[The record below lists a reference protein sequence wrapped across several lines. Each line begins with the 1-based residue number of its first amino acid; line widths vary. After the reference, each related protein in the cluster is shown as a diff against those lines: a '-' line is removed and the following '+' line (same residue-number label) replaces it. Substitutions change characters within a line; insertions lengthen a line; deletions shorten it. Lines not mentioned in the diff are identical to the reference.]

1 MATYEDLI
9 KQGYSYSDEA
19 KRYKTQLDTTM
30 ANKPGQ
36 YQSAYSSQLGDLY
49 NQITNMQRPT
59 EMTNLYNQILNRQ
72 TPAQLTELFE
82 QINNRGPFTYDLNG
96 DALYQQYK
104 NQYQTMGKQAMKDT
118 MGQAAALTGG
128 YGSTYG
134 QAVGQQQYNAY
145 LSQLN
150 DKIPELYQLARSN
163 YDADTNNLM
172 QRYQF
177 ARDAYDTET
186 NDLYKRYQLASDQYD
201 ADRSDLYSRYNLVQ
215 SRDDTEY
222 GRWKDQLASWQDDVN
237 LYNSL
242 FQNERNWDYGL
253 WQDNI
258 SYLMQLAQ
266 MAMSGG
272 GGGGRGRGGG
282 GGGEEEEKKTNTNQK
297 KNKPVKIADYNT
309 PMMSVGAKFPGL
321 IAGREITQWTK

>member
-1 MATYEDLI
+1 MATYEELI
-9 KQGYSYSDEA
+9 KQGYSYSDDA
-19 KRYKTQLDTTM
+19 KKYKQQLDYTM
-30 ANKPGQ
+30 GNKPGA
-36 YQSAYSSQLGDLY
+36 YQSAYTTQLNDLY
-49 NQITNMQRPT
+49 GQITNMQRPS
-59 EMTNLYNQILNRQ
+59 EMTGLYNQIINRQ
-72 TPAQLTELFE
+72 APAQLNELFE

-150 DKIPELYQLARSN
+150 DRIPELYQLARSN
-163 YDADTNNLM
+163 YDADTQNLM

-201 ADRSDLYSRYNLVQ
+201 SDRADLYQRYGLVQ

-242 FQNERNWDYGL
+242 FQNERSWDYGL

-258 SYLMQLAQ
+258 ANLMKLAQ
-266 MAMSGG
+266 MAAS
-272 GGGGRGRGGG
+272 GGGGRGGRGGG
-282 GGGEEEEKKTNTNQK
+282 STDDEKDKKTSASSTTGK
-297 KNKPVKIADYNT
+297 KNLANLQPSSWTGNRGFTIPSLMTNWYN
-309 PMMSVGAKFPGL
+309 M
-321 IAGREITQWTK
+321 TK

>member
-19 KRYKTQLDTTM
+19 KKYKSQLDNAM
-30 ANKPGQ
+30 ANKPGE
-36 YQSAYSSQLGDLY
+36 YQSAYTTQLNDLY
-49 NQITNMQRPT
+49 GQIM
-59 EMTNLYNQILNRQ
+59 NRK
-72 TPAQLTELFE
+72 
-82 QINNRGPFTYDLNG
+82 PFTYDLNG

-104 NQYQTMGKQAMKDT
+104 NQYKTLGKQAMKDT

-150 DKIPELYQLARSN
+150 DRVPELYQLARSN
-163 YDADTNNLM
+163 YDSDTNNL
-172 QRYQF
+172 YQ
-177 ARDAYDTET
+177 
-186 NDLYKRYQLASDQYD
+186 Q
-201 ADRSDLYSRYNLVQ
+201 YNLVQ
-215 SRDDTEY
+215 GRDDTEY
-222 GRWKDQLASWQDDVN
+222 GRWRDQLASWQDDVN

-266 MAMSGG
+266 MAAA
-272 GGGGRGRGGG
+272 GGGGRGGRGRSGSG
-282 GGGEEEEKKTNTNQK
+282 
-297 KNKPVKIADYNT
+297 KNGYDD
-309 PMMSVGAKFPGL
+309 PGL
-321 IAGREITQWTK
+321 AILQQGAANAVNSTVSGAQAAIQAILSGLYNGNNQNKNGTLKSGEKRTNMTK